1 MGPGASDIAEI
12 LPELTTRF
20 DGLEKPPVLD
30 QDEVRFRLYFSITN
44 FLKNV
49 SHRQPLV
56 LVLDDLHW
64 ADEPSVLLLE
74 FLAREIAASP
84 LMVVGTY
91 RDVEISGGHALSQ
104 ALGSLVR

>member
-1 MGPGASDIAEI
+1 MGPGAADPAEI

-30 QDEVRFRLYFSITN
+30 QDEARFRLYFSITN

-49 SHRQPLV
+49 SHRQSLV

-64 ADEPSVLLLE
+64 TNHLCCSWS
-74 FLAREIAASP
+74 FLRGRS
-84 LMVVGTY
+84 
-91 RDVEISGGHALSQ
+91 RQ
-104 ALGSLVR
+104 AH